1 MKSQLVVHL
10 AYDDEEMRGTTWD
23 HPDWGAAWR
32 QRDLEMVKSEDF
44 QQFLKEQGFVLVTWR
59 ELAKARQR

>member
-1 MKSQLVVHL
+1 
-10 AYDDEEMRGTTWD
+10 MRGATWD

-32 QRDLEMVKSEDF
+32 QRDLDMVKSAEF
-44 QQFLKEQGFVLVTWR
+44 RRFLKEQGFVLATWK